1 MNTDLIPIA
10 VDTGM
15 AHTKYCVIKNG
26 QFEAE
31 SFATITE
38 EINGTDENSDGI
50 RIEMGGRYYVV
61 GANGVYEQ
69 TERDTK
75 LEDKHYLATYTA
87 IAKSLEKLEVLP
99 NQLYRIAL
107 SINIPVTE
115 FKNKNIKDQYVQKYL
130 NKQVH
135 LTLNETHV
143 FSFVIAEVTP
153 FFESQGYLLR
163 NLDKYADTPDQ
174 IKQVYVVDLGG
185 RSDSHA
191 YFRSLKPQSDYC
203 VTGRRSVI
211 SMLENIAME
220 LGGFYTAKDVEDIA
234 RGRLTPKPE
243 NFDEVFDKY
252 ARAYMQQIKNHLIIK
267 QVNLKMTDLVFTG
280 GGSGLLAKQIHEFF
294 ATTAKSL
301 AISNDGQFDNC
312 KGALK
317 RAVNLRSA
325 QATQQI
331 VHQHAPHPVAQPAP
345 VQAPVYSAEHLSYG
359 QSNYPTPQHAP
370 QQPQH
375 YEQAPHVPYQP
386 QPQPQYQEQVLHQ
399 PPYQEHQPQHH
410 GQTHQPQHQPQYQE
424 PVHQPQHQPQYQEH
438 QPSYQE
444 QAPQP
449 QPHEQS
455 QSPFHE
461 KPHYEHPPVTY
472 PEVG

>member
-1 MNTDLIPIA
+1 MHIETIPIS

-15 AHTKYCVIKNG
+15 AHTKYCIIKNG
-26 QFEAE
+26 QFEAD
-31 SFATITE
+31 SFATIIE
-38 EINGTDENSDGI
+38 EIQATDENSDGI
-50 RIEMGGRYYVV
+50 RIELGGRYYVV

-87 IAKSLEKLEVLP
+87 IAKSLEKLEVLS
-99 NQLYRIAL
+99 NQVYRIAL

-130 NKQVH
+130 NRQVH
-135 LTLNETHV
+135 LTLNETKA

-163 NLDKYADTPDQ
+163 NLDKYADTVDQ

-211 SMLENIAME
+211 SMLENMAME

-243 NFDEVFDKY
+243 AFDAVFEKH
-252 ARAYMQQIKNHLIIK
+252 ARHYMQQIKNHLIIK

-280 GGSGLLAKQIHEFF
+280 GGSGLMAKQIHEFF

-301 AISNDGQFDNC
+301 AISNDGQYDNC

-317 RAVNLRSA
+317 RAVNLRSN
-325 QATQQI
+325 QATQQV
-331 VHQHAPHPVAQPAP
+331 VH
-345 VQAPVYSAEHLSYG
+345 
-359 QSNYPTPQHAP
+359 QHAP
-370 QQPQH
+370 QQPQFVDPQPTV
-375 YEQAPHVPYQP
+375 YGEPMAQQPVMAQP
-386 QPQPQYQEQVLHQ
+386 QPQQGAYSP
-399 PPYQEHQPQHH
+399 EHLTY
-410 GQTHQPQHQPQYQE
+410 G
-424 PVHQPQHQPQYQEH
+424 
-438 QPSYQE
+438 QPSYPTPQHNGFPQQPQFAQPVYQQPENPQFGQPIHQE
-444 QAPQP
+444 QAVVRQPVHHDPFQQPQP
-449 QPHEQS
+449 QFEQPS
-455 QSPFHE
+455 IP
-461 KPHYEHPPVTY
+461 Y
-472 PEVG
+472 PEVS